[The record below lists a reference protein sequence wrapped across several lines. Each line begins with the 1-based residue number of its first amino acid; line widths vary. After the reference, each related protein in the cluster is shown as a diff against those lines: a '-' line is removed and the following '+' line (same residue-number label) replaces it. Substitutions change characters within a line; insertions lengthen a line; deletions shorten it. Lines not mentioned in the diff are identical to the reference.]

1 MKNIFLLLLSTVALE
16 VYPQNPYQDV
26 TTVSAGGMVFNV
38 ELSKYKLTLSNVSN
52 TISHKTNLYYQDGR
66 ELETADEYAQVYARL
81 PRYNE
86 SKAIREAFGDAV
98 IESLRI
104 YNYSTMRI
112 FYAVGPDGTTLE
124 VCFSMDR
131 VPELMSLAPE
141 VFAALERN
149 LKKYVKWEVNEFSR
163 QLQFLHMIS
172 FVRFQGVPL
181 TSELSRP
188 EPEPDPGSA
197 GAAFTP

>member
-1 MKNIFLLLLSTVALE
+1 MKNIFLLLLTMVALD
-16 VYPQNPYQDV
+16 VYSQNPYQDV
-26 TTVSAGGMVFNV
+26 TTVSADGVVFNV
-38 ELSKYKLTLSNVSN
+38 ELGEYIFILRNASN
-52 TISHKTNLYYQDGR
+52 TLTEKTNLYYQDGR
-66 ELETADEYAQVYARL
+66 ELETLDEYAQAYARL

-98 IESLRI
+98 IESLRS
-104 YNYSTMRI
+104 YKESPMVLSYT
-112 FYAVGPDGTTLE
+112 VGPDGTTLE
-124 VCFSMDR
+124 VGFIMKR
-131 VPELMSLAPE
+131 VPELVSLAPE

-163 QLQFLHMIS
+163 QLQFLHMMS

-197 GAAFTP
+197 GAAVTP